1 MLIKLLL
8 LVITILTTIMLIVF
22 FTGLIINMSWFLK
35 SHDIEEFPLRWIVL
49 FVIHL
54 IVIIIFYICYNR
66 IKQHGGIVSME
77 KPILINF
84 IMIVRILDMVYLP
97 FHVLIRTFAT
107 KKKFPKKSINLLITI
122 KMKNYLKNIKLYL
135 RFGKTVFRY
144 Y

>member
-66 IKQHGGIVSME
+66 IK
-77 KPILINF
+77 
-84 IMIVRILDMVYLP
+84 
-97 FHVLIRTFAT
+97 
-107 KKKFPKKSINLLITI
+107 
-122 KMKNYLKNIKLYL
+122 
-135 RFGKTVFRY
+135 
-144 Y
+144 